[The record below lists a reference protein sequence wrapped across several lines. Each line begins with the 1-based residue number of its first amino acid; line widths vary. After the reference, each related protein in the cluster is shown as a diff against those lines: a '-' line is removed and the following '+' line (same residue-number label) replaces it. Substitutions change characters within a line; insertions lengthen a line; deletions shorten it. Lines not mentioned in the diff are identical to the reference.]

1 MADIIVNPDNLDK
14 AVNDVLSDYYHG
26 TNEEIKKAALRA
38 IRQCRDEIKAH
49 ITFNQ
54 HTGDYVKA
62 MAVKKTDESTSGVE
76 YTWFVKPP
84 HYRLTHLL
92 EKGHALRN
100 GGRTKA
106 FPHIKFGEEVGVTY
120 FIAEIR
126 RIFGGDN

>member
-26 TNEEIKKAALRA
+26 TNEEIKKAAQRA

-62 MAVKKTDESTSGVE
+62 MSTKKTAESATGE
-76 YTWFVKPP
+76 EWTWYVKPP

-92 EKGHALRN
+92 EKGHALKN
-100 GGRTKA
+100 GGRSRA
-106 FPHIKFGEEVGVTY
+106 FPHIVYGAQVATDY
-120 FIAEIR
+120 FLAEIR
-126 RIFGGDN
+126 RIMGGG